1 MLTHRLNRLLVLS
14 TGLRTYSTQQLVAVL
29 QERRY
34 PPLLRLAA
42 LRWLIYWAPL
52 EVTKGAPYLA
62 KRRLVRLHYGV

>member
-1 MLTHRLNRLLVLS
+1 MLTLRRNRLLVLS
-14 TGLRTYSTQQLVAVL
+14 TGLRKYSTQQLVAVL

-52 EVTKGAPYLA
+52 DVPKGAPYLA

>member
-62 KRRLVRLHYGV
+62 KRRLVRLHYRV

>member
-1 MLTHRLNRLLVLS
+1 MLTHRLHRLQVLS
-14 TGLRTYSTQQLVAVL
+14 TGLRRYSTEQLLAVL
-29 QERRY
+29 RERRY

-52 EVTKGAPYLA
+52 DVTQGAPYLQ